1 MIQILTKDHVITPVI
16 TTFPDHTRKI
26 DLPSEF
32 RIPNT
37 GNLIIQ
43 WFYESEDEL
52 VILQFLTMHLRNTGI
67 KDIYLMMPY
76 IPNARMDRIE
86 SKHEVF
92 TLKCFAQILNSLEF
106 KEVVCLDPH
115 SHVSEALIDRLTV
128 VDEIPYNVNLAL
140 EHAAWNNENTILYFP
155 DEGAMKRYKNIAS
168 KLHMPY
174 LFGMKNRDW
183 KTGDIKGIQVMGN
196 TDLLKNHENILIVD
210 DICSYGGTFYHS
222 ARAIKKLA
230 PDAHIRLYITHCESS
245 ILKGNIFS
253 SGLIEHVYT
262 TNSLFHETHPDM
274 TVFNLNIT
282 DDKLFE

>member
-1 MIQILTKDHVITPVI
+1 MIQIITKDHTVTPIV
-16 TTFPDHTRKI
+16 TTFPDHTRKVE
-26 DLPSEF
+26 LPKEIQIS
-32 RIPNT
+32 NT

-52 VILQFLTMHLRNTGI
+52 SLLQFLTLHLKNMGV
-67 KDIYLMMPY
+67 KDICLMMPY

-92 TLKCFAQILNSLEF
+92 TLKCFAQILNSLGF

-128 VDEIPYNVNLAL
+128 IDEIPYNVNRAL

-155 DEGAMKRYKNIAS
+155 DEGAMKRYKNVAS

-183 KTGDIKGIQVMGN
+183 KTGEIKGIQVMGD
-196 TDLLKNHENILIVD
+196 TDLLKDHENILIVD
-210 DICSYGGTFYHS
+210 DICSYGGTFYYS
-222 ARAIKKLA
+222 AKAIKELA
-230 PDAHIRLYITHCESS
+230 PDTHIRLYITHCEHS
-245 ILKGNIFS
+245 ILNGKIFS
-253 SGLIEHVYT
+253 SGLIEQVYT
-262 TNSLFHETHPDM
+262 TNSLFHETHPNI
-274 TVFNLNIT
+274 TVFNLNIP
-282 DDKLFE
+282 DGV